1 MKTIKIISVVGAR
14 PQFVKLSPLARAAA
28 SGRGPGRSLKH
39 LILHTGQHYDDKMSR
54 VFFDELEIPRPD
66 YDLGVGSGSHARQTG
81 KMMVGIEKILR
92 EEKPDWVL
100 VYGDTNS
107 TLAGALA
114 AAKLRIPIGHIEAGL
129 RSFNR
134 GMPEEIN
141 RVAAD
146 RVSDILFCPT
156 QTAVK
161 NLGKEGF
168 KNIVNQGRLL
178 KEVHLSLFTL
188 RFPSGQAL
196 RPFSPR
202 LRSGPAGKAG
212 PASHLSPL
220 VVNVGD
226 IMYDSILFYL
236 GLAEK
241 RSRIIETL
249 DLHSSYCLA
258 TVHRAESTDNL
269 RNLKAIILILKEIAK
284 QGIQV
289 VFPVHP
295 RTRKIIQKNSSLRAH
310 CSGFSLLDPVP
321 YLDMLRLEQHAR
333 FILTDSGGV
342 QKEAYW
348 LRVPC
353 LTIRNETEWV
363 ETLGAGANVLV
374 GYDRDKTLRA
384 VKNLPQARRDSGG
397 IYGNGHAAERIIQ
410 VLKTCSG

>member
-1 MKTIKIISVVGAR
+1 MVIFLYGRCHPVKNQTLHQISPGADRKLKAIKLLSIVGAR
-14 PQFVKLSPLARAAA
+14 PQFIKLSPLARAAA

-54 VFFDELEIPRPD
+54 VFFDELGIPRPD

-141 RVAAD
+141 RVVAD

-156 QTAVK
+156 KIAVK
-161 NLGKEGF
+161 NLAREGF
-168 KNIVNQGRLL
+168 KNILN
-178 KEVHLSLFTL
+178 
-188 RFPSGQAL
+188 
-196 RPFSPR
+196 
-202 LRSGPAGKAG
+202 AGKLTADHSIQASAG
-212 PASHLSPL
+212 VPL
-220 VVNVGD
+220 VANVGD
-226 IMYDSILFYL
+226 IMYDSILLYL
-236 GLAEK
+236 ELAEK
-241 RSRIIETL
+241 KARIFETL
-249 DLHSSYCLA
+249 DLHTSYCLA

-363 ETLGAGANVLV
+363 ETLKAGANVLV

-384 VKNLPQARRDSGG
+384 VNHLPRPWKAPGS
-397 IYGNGHAAERIIQ
+397 IYGDGHAAERIIQ